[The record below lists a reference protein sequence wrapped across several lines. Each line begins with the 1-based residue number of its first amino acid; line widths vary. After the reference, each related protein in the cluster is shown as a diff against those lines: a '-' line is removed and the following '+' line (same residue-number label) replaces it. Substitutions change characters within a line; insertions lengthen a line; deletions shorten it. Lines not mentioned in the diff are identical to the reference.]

1 MVDDPRFIKLLREF
15 PTMPV
20 ADVQMLYR
28 LDLRI
33 DELKYRGLE
42 HHWEQDE
49 LEKKRKNIID
59 KGIKEI
65 EK

>member
-1 MVDDPRFIKLLREF
+1 MTDDPRFIKLLREF

-20 ADVQMLYR
+20 HDVQMLYR
-28 LDLRI
+28 LDRQI
-33 DELKYRGLE
+33 DELAYKGLE
-42 HHWEQDE
+42 HLWEVNE
-49 LEKKRKNIID
+49 LETKRQKIID

>member
-1 MVDDPRFIKLLREF
+1 MTDDPRFIKLLREF

-20 ADVQMLYR
+20 ADVVMLYR
-28 LDLRI
+28 LDRQI

-42 HHWEQDE
+42 HQWEQDE
-49 LEKKRKNIID
+49 LEKKRQKILD
-59 KGIKEI
+59 KGIREI